1 MNDTNTILAQFD
13 NLLATDGPSALVVR
27 EHLIPVEGA
36 DAVLFP
42 ATYADIGYNIDYEN
56 QRERTGLNVC
66 LIDSVGSQANRIE
79 PLFKDAPYAALV
91 PQIVIEAGDKKIN
104 LLDAGHRAGDALVRC
119 SALQDELKAA
129 FAAVLKGDATP
140 LAKIA
145 PTSLVFGVWDSRD
158 TQAKLPRLI
167 ASTIRAYD
175 VRKLTRSAQFW
186 AGGSSDPNPIY
197 DNPSL
202 LGPITDKND
211 KDSRST
217 AGFTH
222 VPSTGAHGGVIADGG
237 IRRDA
242 VLALSALKLLKAKS
256 DKKDAT
262 DKDHADATLKLR
274 RYILGLALVAF
285 TKLPLE
291 YYRQG
296 TILVLDP
303 DPEKTREFKS
313 VKADGTRTDAAIT
326 HEAALKFARDAAED
340 FIVGESKTVSFDPA
354 KAKVELKGG
363 DDKKARKAAKNK
375 ASSTTPEAAAEAS
388 ASETSQPTE

>member
-1 MNDTNTILAQFD
+1 MSNTHSALAQFD
-13 NLLATDGPSALVVR
+13 SLLAADGPAALVVR

-56 QRERTGLNVC
+56 QRERTGRNVC
-66 LIDSVGSQANRIE
+66 LIDSVGSQANRLE
-79 PLFKDAPYAALV
+79 PLFKEAPYAELV
-91 PQIVIEAGDKKIN
+91 PQIVIKAGEKEIN
-104 LLDAGHRAGDALVRC
+104 LLDAGHRAGDALARC
-119 SALQDELKAA
+119 SALQTDLKAA
-129 FAAVLKGDATP
+129 FVAVLKGNALP

-158 TQAKLPRLI
+158 SQAKLPRLI

-175 VRKLTRSAQFW
+175 VRKLTRSAQYW
-186 AGGSSDPNPIY
+186 AGGSSSPNPIY
-197 DNPSL
+197 DDVSL

-242 VLALSALKLLKAKS
+242 VLALSALKLLR
-256 DKKDAT
+256 
-262 DKDHADATLKLR
+262 ADTPENTTKLR

-296 TILVLDP
+296 TILVRDT
-303 DPEKTREFKS
+303 DPEKQREFKT
-313 VKADGTRTDAAIT
+313 VHADGTRADATIP
-326 HEAALKFARDAAED
+326 HEAALAFAQAAAAE
-340 FIVGESKTVSFDPA
+340 FGVGESKTVPFDAA
-354 KAKVELKGG
+354 KAKADLKGG
-363 DDKKARKAAKNK
+363 DDKKAKKAAKGK
-375 ASSTTPEAAAEAS
+375 AASLTTDGTADAAA
-388 ASETSQPTE
+388 SE

>member
-1 MNDTNTILAQFD
+1 MSNTASALAQFN
-13 NLLATDGPSALVVR
+13 NLLAADGPTALVVR

-42 ATYADIGYNIDYEN
+42 ATYANIGYNIDHD
-56 QRERTGLNVC
+56 ERTGRNVC

-79 PLFKDAPYAALV
+79 PLFKDEPYSALV
-91 PQIVIEAGDKKIN
+91 PQIVIKAGEKEIN
-104 LLDAGHRAGDALVRC
+104 LLDAGHRAGDALARC
-119 SALQDELKAA
+119 SALQDDLKAA
-129 FAAVLKGDATP
+129 FTAVLNGNAVP

-158 TQAKLPRLI
+158 SQAKLPRLI

-175 VRKLTRSAQFW
+175 VRKLTRSAQYW
-186 AGGSSDPNPIY
+186 AGGSSSPNPIY
-197 DNPSL
+197 DDVSL

-242 VLALSALKLLKAKS
+242 VLALSALKLLR
-256 DKKDAT
+256 
-262 DKDHADATLKLR
+262 ADTPENTTKLR

-296 TILVLDP
+296 TILVRDT
-303 DPEKTREFKS
+303 DPEKQREFKT
-313 VKADGTRTDAAIT
+313 VHADGTRTDAVIT
-326 HEAALKFARDAAED
+326 HEAALAFAQAAAAE
-340 FIVGESKTVSFDPA
+340 FGVGESKLVPFDAA
-354 KAKVELKGG
+354 KAKADLKGG
-363 DDKKARKAAKNK
+363 DDKKAKKAAKGK
-375 ASSTTPEAAAEAS
+375 AASTTTDGTAESA
-388 ASETSQPTE
+388 ASE

>member
-1 MNDTNTILAQFD
+1 MSNTNSALAQFD
-13 NLLATDGPSALVVR
+13 NLLATEGPAALVVR
-27 EHLIPVEGA
+27 EHLIPVEGS

-56 QRERTGLNVC
+56 PRERTGRNVC

-79 PLFKDAPYAALV
+79 PLFKESPYAELV
-91 PQIVIEAGDKKIN
+91 PQIVIKAGEKEIN
-104 LLDAGHRAGDALVRC
+104 LLDAGHRAGDALARC
-119 SALQDELKAA
+119 SALQDDLKAA
-129 FAAVLKGDATP
+129 FAAVLKGNAVP

-158 TQAKLPRLI
+158 SQAKLPRLI

-175 VRKLTRSAQFW
+175 VRKLTRSAQYW
-186 AGGSSDPNPIY
+186 AGGSSSPNPTY
-197 DNPSL
+197 DDPSL

-211 KDSRST
+211 KESRST

-242 VLALSALKLLKAKS
+242 VLALSALKLLR
-256 DKKDAT
+256 
-262 DKDHADATLKLR
+262 ADTPENTTKLR

-296 TILVLDP
+296 TILVRDP
-303 DPEKTREFKS
+303 DTEKKREFKT
-313 VKADGTRTDAAIT
+313 VHADGTRADAAIT
-326 HEAALKFARDAAED
+326 HEAALAFSQAAAAEFVVGEGKTVPFDAA
-340 FIVGESKTVSFDPA
+340 
-354 KAKVELKGG
+354 KAIADLKGG
-363 DDKKARKAAKNK
+363 DEKKAKKAAKGK
-375 ASSTTPEAAAEAS
+375 APSNTTAGTAESA
-388 ASETSQPTE
+388 ASE

>member
-1 MNDTNTILAQFD
+1 MSYTNSTPTQFD
-13 NLLATDGPSALVVR
+13 HLLASDGPAALVVR

-56 QRERTGLNVC
+56 QRERTGRNVC

-79 PLFKDAPYAALV
+79 PIFKESPYAELV
-91 PQIVIEAGDKKIN
+91 PQIVIKAGDEKEIN

-119 SALQDELKAA
+119 SALQVELKAA
-129 FAAVLKGDATP
+129 FTAVLKGNAIP

-158 TQAKLPRLI
+158 SQAKLPRLI
-167 ASTIRAYD
+167 ASTVRAYN
-175 VRKLTRSAQFW
+175 VRKLTRSSQYW
-186 AGGSSDPNPIY
+186 AGGSSSPNPIY
-197 DNPSL
+197 DDASL
-202 LGPITDKND
+202 LGPITDKSD
-211 KDSRST
+211 KESRST

-242 VLALSALKLLKAKS
+242 VLALSALKLLC
-256 DKKDAT
+256 
-262 DKDHADATLKLR
+262 ADTPENTTKLR

-303 DPEKTREFKS
+303 ETKREFKS
-313 VKADGTRTDAAIT
+313 VKADGSRADVAIT
-326 HEAALKFARDAAED
+326 HEEALAFAQAAAAD
-340 FIVGESKTVSFDPA
+340 FGVGESKTVPFDADKA
-354 KAKVELKGG
+354 KADLKGG
-363 DDKKARKAAKNK
+363 DDKKAKKAAKGK
-375 ASSTTPEAAAEAS
+375 AAPTTTEGTAEAAA
-388 ASETSQPTE
+388 SE

>member
-1 MNDTNTILAQFD
+1 MSNTTLVQFD
-13 NLLATDGPSALVVR
+13 HLIAADGPAALVVR

-42 ATYADIGYNIDYEN
+42 ATYANIGYNIDYD
-56 QRERTGLNVC
+56 ERTGRNVC

-79 PLFKDAPYAALV
+79 PLFKESPYAELV
-91 PQIVIEAGDKKIN
+91 PQIVIKAGEKEIN
-104 LLDAGHRAGDALVRC
+104 LLDAGHRAGDALARC
-119 SALQDELKAA
+119 SALQDDLKAA
-129 FAAVLKGDATP
+129 FAAVLKGNAVP

-175 VRKLTRSAQFW
+175 VRKLTRSAQYW
-186 AGGSSDPNPIY
+186 AGGSSSPNPIY
-197 DNPSL
+197 DDASL

-211 KDSRST
+211 KESRST

-222 VPSTGAHGGVIADGG
+222 VPSTGAHGGVIADSG

-242 VLALSALKLLKAKS
+242 VLALSALKLLR
-256 DKKDAT
+256 
-262 DKDHADATLKLR
+262 ADTPENTTKIR

-296 TILVLDP
+296 TILVRDP
-303 DPEKTREFKS
+303 DPEKNREFKT
-313 VKADGTRTDAAIT
+313 VHADGTRADADIT
-326 HEAALKFARDAAED
+326 HEAALAFAKAAAAE
-340 FIVGESKTVSFDPA
+340 FGVGESKLVAFDA
-354 KAKVELKGG
+354 SKAKDDLKGG
-363 DDKKARKAAKNK
+363 DDKKAKKAAKGK
-375 ASSTTPEAAAEAS
+375 AASTSTDGAAESA
-388 ASETSQPTE
+388 ASE

>member
-1 MNDTNTILAQFD
+1 MSNTTLAQFD
-13 NLLATDGPSALVVR
+13 HLLAADGPAALVVR

-56 QRERTGLNVC
+56 QRDRTGRNVC

-79 PLFKDAPYAALV
+79 PLFKDEPYSALV
-91 PQIVIEAGDKKIN
+91 PQIVIEAGEKRIN
-104 LLDAGHRAGDALVRC
+104 LLDAGHRAGDALARC
-119 SALQDELKAA
+119 STLQDDIKAA
-129 FAAVLKGDATP
+129 FAAVLNGNSTP

-158 TQAKLPRLI
+158 SQAKLPRLI

-175 VRKLTRSAQFW
+175 VRKLTRSAQYW
-186 AGGSSDPNPIY
+186 AGGSSSPNPIY
-197 DNPSL
+197 DDATL

-242 VLALSALKLLKAKS
+242 VLALSALRLL
-256 DKKDAT
+256 
-262 DKDHADATLKLR
+262 HADTPENTTKLR

-296 TILVLDP
+296 TILVRDP
-303 DPEKTREFKS
+303 DAEKKFEFKA
-313 VKADGTRTDAAIT
+313 VYANGTRADAAIA
-326 HEAALKFARDAAED
+326 HEAALAFAQAAAAE
-340 FIVGESKTVSFDPA
+340 FGVGKSKPVPFDAA
-354 KAKVELKGG
+354 KAKADLKGG
-363 DDKKARKAAKNK
+363 DDKKAKKAAKGK
-375 ASSTTPEAAAEAS
+375 AAADTAAES
-388 ASETSQPTE
+388 TASE